1 MNRRHDH
8 DAETL
13 DEDGDDPVG
22 AADAAAIICCCFICT
37 TSIIPV
43 FYQGNKHE
51 LVTEIMTKAFWR
63 RMS

>member
-43 FYQGNKHE
+43 FF
-51 LVTEIMTKAFWR
+51 IKAIN
-63 RMS
+63 MN